1 MQPPSPHE
9 PSTSSSSSPQLTKAL
24 SIPVPIAAAKS
35 SDDSIIRSKVLSQ
48 TASSQKQVFQQPI
61 LMRKPFP
68 KSISGK
74 GEKRKTSDDQI
85 KPDATENDGLP
96 PSNGNKKQMK
106 RAANRRS
113 AQLSRKRKKQFIEE
127 LKEENDELRR
137 KELILL
143 SIPDLIVV
151 FDSGGKLWFVSH
163 SVRRFLKFSPAEL
176 EGSSFWDRLCDESV
190 RLLKAA
196 FMDALA
202 AREKDCETAPLGSG
216 VWELRLRDK
225 DGSQKLVALNG
236 VVHFTGDS
244 PECVCSIRPKEDLS
258 SKTRTEEKAPQTKI
272 HYTDPNN
279 KINLVV
285 KPQQS
290 VIYHASN
297 DGIIKGVPLSGSLD
311 NAAARVSDAESGSSV
326 GSEGSSSDI

>member
-1 MQPPSPHE
+1 M
-9 PSTSSSSSPQLTKAL
+9 SSSSSPQLTKAL

-127 LKEENDELRR
+127 LKEVS
-137 KELILL
+137 
-143 SIPDLIVV
+143 SIIP
-151 FDSGGKLWFVSH
+151 S
-163 SVRRFLKFSPAEL
+163 
-176 EGSSFWDRLCDESV
+176 
-190 RLLKAA
+190 
-196 FMDALA
+196 
-202 AREKDCETAPLGSG
+202 
-216 VWELRLRDK
+216 LRLSMFPVYD
-225 DGSQKLVALNG
+225 
-236 VVHFTGDS
+236 
-244 PECVCSIRPKEDLS
+244 E
-258 SKTRTEEKAPQTKI
+258 
-272 HYTDPNN
+272 
-279 KINLVV
+279 
-285 KPQQS
+285 
-290 VIYHASN
+290 
-297 DGIIKGVPLSGSLD
+297 
-311 NAAARVSDAESGSSV
+311 
-326 GSEGSSSDI
+326 